1 MKLIKLPLLF
11 FIFSTVEVQRV
22 QAAEKEAV
30 VIDVRKNVALSKND
44 KVYKNFYINAGAKR
58 GLKKG
63 AIVDVLRR
71 LPLHDPLR
79 NMSVGDLKVKVAELE
94 IIFGDEYLSIARI
107 SKYENPEERPLL
119 DVDAVMIG
127 DRLDLASI
135 KNPPAPVLPS
145 ENVALLAPKIEAKL
159 SVQEGVQRE
168 VSRHP
173 ASVQKA
179 GKVQR
184 AKHAGPKRTSKTQK
198 ASLPKMK
205 SEFIIKSVS

>member
-11 FIFSTVEVQRV
+11 FFFSTIEVQRV

-44 KVYKNFYINAGAKR
+44 KVYRNYYINVGAQR

-63 AIVDVLRR
+63 SIVDVVRR

-79 NMSVGDLKVKVAELE
+79 NTSVGDLKVKVAELE
-94 IIFGDEYLSIARI
+94 IIFGDEYLSIARV
-107 SKYENPEERPLL
+107 SKLESPEDRPLL

-135 KNPPAPVLPS
+135 KNPPAPVLPT
-145 ENVALLAPKIEAKL
+145 ENVALLTPKNEAKL
-159 SVQEGVQRE
+159 SQQEGEQRKL
-168 VSRHP
+168 SRQP
-173 ASVQKA
+173 ASVKKR
-179 GKVQR
+179 GK
-184 AKHAGPKRTSKTQK
+184 KRTSKGQK
-198 ASLPKMK
+198 ASLPKKK
-205 SEFIIKSVS
+205 SEFIVESVS